1 MQSVPAPPRLL
12 ATDWHQGTNRPFLCW
27 HGSEAVPAEYDEIVT
42 LIRLFNGPAEYWR
55 VHHHWY
61 KMHENDRV
69 PRDSFRRAV
78 EAALLDERSGLYV
91 HFVNARCRR
100 AAA

>member
-1 MQSVPAPPRLL
+1 MQTLHTPPRLL
-12 ATDWHQGTNRPFLCW
+12 ATDWHQGTNRPYICW
-27 HGSEAVPAEYDEIVT
+27 HGSEEVPAEYDEIVA
-42 LIRLFNGPAEYWR
+42 LVRLFNGPAEYGR

-61 KMHENDRV
+61 KIHENDHL
-69 PRDSFRRAV
+69 PPDTFLRAV

-91 HFVNARCRR
+91 HFVNPRCRR